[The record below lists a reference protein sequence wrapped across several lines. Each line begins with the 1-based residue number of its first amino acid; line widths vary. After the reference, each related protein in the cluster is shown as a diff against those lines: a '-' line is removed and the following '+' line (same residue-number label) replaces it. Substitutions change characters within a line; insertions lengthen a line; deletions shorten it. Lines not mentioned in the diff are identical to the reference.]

1 MKYVLVGLVL
11 LWIAYDVGGGILWGL
26 SEARHKQLAEM
37 PMAELL
43 QTVAEGR
50 KRKQGEELFL
60 HAVLVDAYPGRND
73 LRDELIQ
80 DVKLTRRTRDQLEAK
95 WSRGWRSGAEHKLVG
110 LTCRDTR
117 LRLLLSRGAEVIYR
131 ISDHDGDFVTQ
142 IPVLNR
148 QCS

>member
-26 SEARHKQLAEM
+26 SKARHEQLAEM

-50 KRKQGEELFL
+50 KRKQGEAVFL
-60 HAVLVDAYPGRND
+60 HAVLIDAYPGGND

-80 DVKLTRRTRDQLEAK
+80 EVKLTRRTRAQVEAK
-95 WSRGWRSGAEHKLVG
+95 WSRGWRSAASHKLVI
-110 LTCRDTR
+110 LTCRDRR
-117 LRLLLSRGAEVIYR
+117 LRLVLSRGAKVIYR
-131 ISDHDGDFVTQ
+131 ISDRDGAYVTN
-142 IPVLNR
+142 IPIR
-148 QCS
+148 GADCD